1 MSGILAAIFFGWPS
15 MLAALTLA
23 SIGLIARRARWLA
36 AGSALFL
43 LPAWELSGY
52 PAIRGAAFLLPL
64 LLFVA
69 SLTMQKG
76 KILIAWLLSLLVVA
90 ATAGLAMLVRFQ
102 GG

>member
-1 MSGILAAIFFGWPS
+1 MSGIVAAIFFGWPS
-15 MLAALTLA
+15 MLAGLALA
-23 SIGLIARRARWLA
+23 GIGLIARRALWLA

-43 LPAWELSGY
+43 LPAWDLSGY

-69 SLTMQKG
+69 GLTMQKG
-76 KILIAWLLSLLVVA
+76 KIFIAWLLSLPVVA

>member
-23 SIGLIARRARWLA
+23 GIGLIARRPLWLT
-36 AGSALFL
+36 AGSALLL

-64 LLFVA
+64 LFFAAGLAVR
-69 SLTMQKG
+69 KG
-76 KILIAWLLSLLVVA
+76 KIFLAWTLSLPVAA
-90 ATAGLAMLVRFQ
+90 ATADLAMLVILQ
-102 GG
+102 GR